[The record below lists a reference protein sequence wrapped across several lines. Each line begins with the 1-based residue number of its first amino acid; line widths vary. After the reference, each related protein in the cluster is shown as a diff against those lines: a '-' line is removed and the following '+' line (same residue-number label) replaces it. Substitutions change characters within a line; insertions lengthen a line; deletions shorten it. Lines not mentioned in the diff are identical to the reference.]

1 MEEVTKALDEVV
13 SCIIESKEYQY
24 CITLKKQMDENEEIK
39 ELVKKVKEYQKK
51 YIRNH
56 DENMKKELDI
66 LEKQLEEIP
75 LYTVYLQNLE
85 VINEKIEYVKDS
97 LNDYFDQLLN
107 KKY

>member
-13 SCIIESKEYQY
+13 SCIKNSKEYQN
-24 CITLKKQMDENEEIK
+24 CISLKKKMDENEEIK

-56 DENMKKELDI
+56 DEALKEELDT
-66 LEKQLEEIP
+66 LKKQLEGIP

-85 VINEKIEYVKDS
+85 IINEKIEYVKDS

>member
-1 MEEVTKALDEVV
+1 MEEVTKALGEVV
-13 SCIIESKEYQY
+13 SCIKESKEYQN

-51 YIRNH
+51 YIRNQ
-56 DENMKKELDI
+56 DENIKKELDI

>member
-13 SCIIESKEYQY
+13 SCIKESKEYQN

-56 DENMKKELDI
+56 DDNIKKELDI
-66 LEKQLEEIP
+66 LEKKLEEIP